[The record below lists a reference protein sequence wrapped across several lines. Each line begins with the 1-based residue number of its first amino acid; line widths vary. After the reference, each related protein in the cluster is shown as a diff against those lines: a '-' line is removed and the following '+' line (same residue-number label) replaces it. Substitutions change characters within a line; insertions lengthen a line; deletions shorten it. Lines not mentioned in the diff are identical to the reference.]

1 MLPSPPPAVI
11 LLSLKAQLR
20 LSSGNQKPK
29 IVETIAQAE
38 GISDEAAR
46 SAWRSLV
53 IFIEYR
59 LLHSQ
64 VMMSPNRY
72 TSVNLTNVCR

>member
-1 MLPSPPPAVI
+1 MVSYFPPPIAVI

-29 IVETIAQAE
+29 IVETITQAE

-46 SAWRSLV
+46 SARMSLILV
-53 IFIEYR
+53 I
-59 LLHSQ
+59 LLH
-64 VMMSPNRY
+64 
-72 TSVNLTNVCR
+72 TAI